1 MGPQSRDA
9 APASASAAGR
19 TMRRRH
25 GALPGWRPVLV
36 RGCAG
41 LVLLPA
47 LLAGLPLVLLYG
59 TLALARDGGPFG
71 GQGLGGLMSAPDQGQ
86 LLVWVLAA
94 IGWLAWAGFALGVLV
109 ELAARI
115 GGRVPRRIPALGWSQ
130 RSAAALLGAVF
141 ALLPASGA
149 FAAALP
155 APAAAVS
162 ATAPPAVAPTGAA
175 KATAAAAAA
184 YTVHTVQ
191 AVRPAETLWSI
202 AESRL
207 GSGDRWQ
214 EIARL
219 NQGRVMDASG
229 AVFLAD
235 APLSPGWQLVMPA
248 DAVTVTQKG
257 SPETSTT
264 VTVTVHQG
272 DTLTGIAE
280 EHRVSGGWESVYAAN
295 RQVIGAD
302 PDVIQPGE
310 QLRLPGAAPASA
322 RPTAAP
328 TPTPTATPTPT
339 PTPAPAHRSVPEQA
353 VPEPAAAGAAAQGP
367 AAPAPVAPHAGDPV
381 RLPALGAAA
390 LLAAGLVGL
399 LVRNRVRQQRRRPPR
414 RRIPMPDVEEQQYEA
429 FLRAVAD
436 PTGLD
441 LLDRTLRTLG
451 MTCLETGA
459 ELPPLTAVALRPG
472 GTVDLHL
479 AVPAPPLAPFE
490 GSPDGRIWRCRA
502 REAELIAPERAGGVP
517 APYPAL
523 VTLGR
528 TLDGVHVL
536 VDLEQVRHLH
546 LDGSPEE
553 VAAVSRALAAE
564 LAASPLA
571 DRIRLF
577 AVGSPGPAGAEEAFG
592 SDRMAVCGSADQ
604 ALSGLAGHRSAL
616 VDSLTACQVPH
627 PRSARSQGV
636 ATELWVPALLCTDQT
651 LTEGQLAQLDWVLSG
666 EEHRCIA
673 AVTPATAGPG
683 LHVDARPGHHGS
695 PDGLPFAVEL
705 QRLTADEYAA
715 ALSLLATSRRPS
727 DEPAPDW
734 TGHDPEAEPD
744 RDDPFVIP
752 VLATR
757 SRATGGGTPASA
769 TSVPLLDPDLPGAGR
784 PVPGHRGGLIPS
796 LSGGLR
802 AHQAAEGQGRGQG
815 QRQGEGQRHGHTHG
829 HDHGPASVQDRLP
842 QHPVP
847 PSRTGPPPLGE
858 DGWPLAPAPRIL
870 LLGPVRLIGTNG
882 FAEPALTSQ
891 LTALAALLAA
901 HPDPDPRLVDAVI
914 HPVPYAARRPAA
926 VGRRAQ
932 QIRTAA
938 LSRLRDWLGV
948 SPGGVPYLDPAARR
962 LHPAVTC
969 DWTDFQDLYRHG
981 MNASGPAEDAAL
993 RRALDLV
1000 RGGPFAGSHHL
1011 YPWAEPYRQ
1020 DMVSA
1025 IIDASHELAKRR
1037 LAVGDLN
1044 GCETALHSGL
1054 AAVPEAEILHRGLI
1068 RLYATS
1074 GLGNHVAA
1082 TITRLAQ
1089 VNDALGCLDYEPE
1102 TLELLD
1108 SIAGR
1113 GRTHRRRPGS
1123 GHRYRYRRI

>member
-9 APASASAAGR
+9 APASASAARR

-25 GALPGWRPVLV
+25 GALPGWRSALV

-47 LLAGLPLVLLYG
+47 LLAGLPLALLYG
-59 TLALARDGGPFG
+59 TLALARDGGPFAG
-71 GQGLGGLMSAPDQGQ
+71 RGLDALLRAPDQGQ

-94 IGWLAWAGFALGVLV
+94 IGWLAWAAFALGVLV

-115 GGRVPRRIPALGWSQ
+115 TGRAPRRIPALGWSQ

-141 ALLPASGA
+141 ALLPAGGA
-149 FAAALP
+149 LAAALP
-155 APAAAVS
+155 TPVAAVS
-162 ATAPPAVAPTGAA
+162 ATAPPVVAPNGAA
-175 KATAAAAAA
+175 GRNVAAAA
-184 YTVHTVQ
+184 YTVHTVR

-202 AESRL
+202 AEARL

-219 NQGRVMDASG
+219 NQGRVMDATG
-229 AVFLAD
+229 AVFQAD
-235 APLSPGWQLVMPA
+235 APLSPGWQLAMPA
-248 DAVTVTQKG
+248 ASAKVTVQ
-257 SPETSTT
+257 
-264 VTVTVHQG
+264 QG
-272 DTLTGIAE
+272 DTLTGIAA
-280 EHRVSGGWESVYAAN
+280 EHHVSGGWESVYAAN

-310 QLRLPGAAPASA
+310 QLRLPGATAPAH
-322 RPTAAP
+322 PAAP
-328 TPTPTATPTPT
+328 PTST
-339 PTPAPAHRSVPEQA
+339 TPARTPAAHRSVPEETA
-353 VPEPAAAGAAAQGP
+353 SPAQTS
-367 AAPAPVAPHAGDPV
+367 AAPASAAPHTGDPV
-381 RLPALGAAA
+381 RLPAFGAAA

-414 RRIPMPDVEEQQYEA
+414 RRIPMPGVEEQQYEA

-436 PTGLD
+436 PTSLD

-459 ELPPLTAVALRPG
+459 ELPRLTAVTLRPG

-479 AVPAPPLAPFE
+479 AAPALPLAPFAAAA
-490 GSPDGRIWRCRA
+490 DGRVWRCRA
-502 REAELIAPERAGGVP
+502 DEAELIAPERARDVP

-536 VDLEQVRHLH
+536 VDLESVRQLH

-571 DRIRLF
+571 DRMRLF
-577 AVGSPGPAGAEEAFG
+577 ALGSPGRSGPTGADEAFG
-592 SDRMAVCGSADQ
+592 SDRMAVCDSVDQ
-604 ALSGLAGHRSAL
+604 ALSGLAEHRTAL
-616 VDSLTACQVPH
+616 EASLTECQVAH
-627 PRSARSQGV
+627 PSAARSQGV
-636 ATELWVPALLCTDQT
+636 ATELWVPALFCTDRR
-651 LTEGQLAQLDWVLSG
+651 LTEGQLAELGRALAG
-666 EEHRCIA
+666 AEHRCVA
-673 AVTPATAGPG
+673 AVTPATPGPG
-683 LHVDARPGHHGS
+683 LHVDARPGHHWS
-695 PDGLPFAVEL
+695 PDGLPYAVEL
-705 QRLTADEYAA
+705 QRLTEDEYAA
-715 ALSLLATSRRPS
+715 ALSLLATSRRPA

-744 RDDPFVIP
+744 RDDPFLIP

-757 SRATGGGTPASA
+757 SRATGGGAPASA
-769 TSVPLLDPDLPGAGR
+769 TSVPLLDPDLPGAR
-784 PVPGHRGGLIPS
+784 HRGGLIPA
-796 LSGGLR
+796 LSTGLR
-802 AHQAAEGQGRGQG
+802 AHRAADAQNAQEPPGQEQ
-815 QRQGEGQRHGHTHG
+815 QHT
-829 HDHGPASVQDRLP
+829 S
-842 QHPVP
+842 
-847 PSRTGPPPLGE
+847 SPPLGE

-870 LLGPVRLIGTNG
+870 LLGPVRLIGATG

-914 HPVPYAARRPAA
+914 HPVPYAAQRPAA

-948 SPGGVPYLDPAARR
+948 APGGAPYLDPAARR

-981 MNASGPAEDAAL
+981 MNARGPAEDAAL

-1037 LAVGDLN
+1037 FAAGDSI

-1074 GLGNHVAA
+1074 GMGDRVAA

-1102 TLELLD
+1102 TLELFS
-1108 SIAGR
+1108 SITGR
-1113 GRTHRRRPGS
+1113 RLRPTRRRRPGPRS
-1123 GHRYRYRRI
+1123 H

>member
-9 APASASAAGR
+9 APASASAARR

-47 LLAGLPLVLLYG
+47 LLAGLPLALLYG
-59 TLALARDGGPFG
+59 TLALARDGGPFAG
-71 GQGLGGLMSAPDQGQ
+71 GGLGALVRAPDQGQ

-94 IGWLAWAGFALGVLV
+94 IGWLAWAAFALGVLV

-115 GGRVPRRIPALGWSQ
+115 SGRVPGRIPALGWSQ

-141 ALLPASGA
+141 ALLPAGGA
-149 FAAALP
+149 LAAALP
-155 APAAAVS
+155 APVAAVS

-175 KATAAAAAA
+175 GRTVSAATT
-184 YTVHTVQ
+184 YPVHTVR

-202 AESRL
+202 AEARL
-207 GSGDRWQ
+207 GSGERWQ

-219 NQGRVMDASG
+219 NQGRVMDAAG
-229 AVFLAD
+229 AVFQAD
-235 APLSPGWQLVMPA
+235 APLSPGWQLVMPTA
-248 DAVTVTQKG
+248 SVTVTQAAASSVSG
-257 SPETSTT
+257 ASSTDT
-264 VTVTVHQG
+264 VTVQQG

-280 EHRVSGGWESVYAAN
+280 EHHVGGGWESVYAAN

-310 QLRLPGAAPASA
+310 QLRLPGTTAPARPAASSA
-322 RPTAAP
+322 P
-328 TPTPTATPTPT
+328 ATRV
-339 PTPAPAHRSVPEQA
+339 PAPAPAAHRSVPEETA
-353 VPEPAAAGAAAQGP
+353 APAQHSAASGP
-367 AAPAPVAPHAGDPV
+367 AAPVAAPHTGDPV
-381 RLPALGAAA
+381 RLPAFGAAA

-459 ELPPLTAVALRPG
+459 ELPRLTAVTLRPG

-479 AVPAPPLAPFE
+479 AAPAPPLAPFAAAA
-490 GSPDGRIWRCRA
+490 DGRVWRCRA
-502 REAELIAPERAGGVP
+502 DEAELIAPERAGDVP

-536 VDLEQVRHLH
+536 VDLESVRQLH

-571 DRIRLF
+571 DRMRLF
-577 AVGSPGPAGAEEAFG
+577 AFGSPGRSGPTGADEAFG
-592 SDRMAVCGSADQ
+592 TDRMAVCDSAEQ
-604 ALSGLAGHRSAL
+604 ALTGLVEHRTAL
-616 VDSLTACQVPH
+616 EGSLTECQVTH
-627 PRSARSQGV
+627 PRAARSQGV
-636 ATELWVPALLCTDQT
+636 ATELWVPALFCTDRR
-651 LTEGQLAQLDWVLSG
+651 LTQGQLAELGQALSG

-673 AVTPATAGPG
+673 AVTPATPGPG
-683 LHVDARPGHHGS
+683 LHVDARPGHHWS

-705 QRLTADEYAA
+705 QRLTEDEYAA
-715 ALSLLATSRRPS
+715 ALSLLATSRRPA

-744 RDDPFVIP
+744 RDDPFLIP

-769 TSVPLLDPDLPGAGR
+769 TSVPLLDPDLPGAR
-784 PVPGHRGGLIPS
+784 HRSGMLPA
-796 LSGGLR
+796 LSTGLR
-802 AHQAAEGQGRGQG
+802 AHQAADAQNNAQNDAQNAQEPPGQ
-815 QRQGEGQRHGHTHG
+815 EH
-829 HDHGPASVQDRLP
+829 
-842 QHPVP
+842 QHA
-847 PSRTGPPPLGE
+847 GPPPLGE

-870 LLGPVRLIGTNG
+870 LLGPVRLIGTTG

-914 HPVPYAARRPAA
+914 HPVPFAAQRPAA

-938 LSRLRDWLGV
+938 LSRLRDWLGAA
-948 SPGGVPYLDPAARR
+948 PGGAPYLDPAARR

-981 MNASGPAEDAAL
+981 MNARGPAEDAAL

-1037 LAVGDLN
+1037 LAAGDPI

-1074 GLGNHVAA
+1074 GMGDRVAA

-1102 TLELLD
+1102 TLELFS
-1108 SIAGR
+1108 SITGR
-1113 GRTHRRRPGS
+1113 RLRPARRRRPGPRS
-1123 GHRYRYRRI
+1123 H

>member
-9 APASASAAGR
+9 APASASAARR

-36 RGCAG
+36 RGLAG
-41 LVLLPA
+41 LLVLPA

-59 TLALARDGGPFG
+59 TLALARDGGPFADG
-71 GQGLGGLMSAPDQGQ
+71 GLDALMSAPDQGQ

-94 IGWLAWAGFALGVLV
+94 VGWLAWAAFALGVLV

-115 GGRVPRRIPALGWSQ
+115 SGRVPRRIPALGWSQ
-130 RSAAALLGAVF
+130 RSAAMLLGAVF
-141 ALLPASGA
+141 ALLPAGGA
-149 FAAALP
+149 LAAALP

-162 ATAPPAVAPTGAA
+162 ATAPQAVAPTGPGR
-175 KATAAAAAA
+175 AAAAAT

-207 GSGDRWQ
+207 GSGARWQ

-219 NQGRVMDASG
+219 NQGRVMDATG
-229 AVFLAD
+229 VVFQAD
-235 APLSPGWQLVMPA
+235 APLSPGWQLAMPV
-248 DAVTVTQKG
+248 DAVTVNQVSASGG
-257 SPETSTT
+257 ST
-264 VTVTVHQG
+264 TVTVHQG

-280 EHRVSGGWESVYAAN
+280 DHHVSGGWESVYATN

-310 QLRLPGAAPASA
+310 QLRMPGAA
-322 RPTAAP
+322 T
-328 TPTPTATPTPT
+328 
-339 PTPAPAHRSVPEQA
+339 APAH
-353 VPEPAAAGAAAQGP
+353 PAAT
-367 AAPAPVAPHAGDPV
+367 AAPAPAAADAPAHAPAAHRSLPEETAAPPPATASGPAAHQPTTSAAAPHDGDPV

-479 AVPAPPLAPFE
+479 AAPASPLAPFE
-490 GSPDGRIWRCRA
+490 ASPDGRLWRCRA
-502 REAELIAPERAGGVP
+502 DEAELIAPERARDVP

-546 LDGSPEE
+546 LDGSREE

-571 DRIRLF
+571 DRMRLF
-577 AVGSPGPAGAEEAFG
+577 AVGSPGPAGADEAFD
-592 SDRMAVCGSADQ
+592 SERMAVCDSAEQ
-604 ALSGLAGHRSAL
+604 ALSGLAAHRSAL
-616 VDSLTACQVPH
+616 TDALTECQVAH
-627 PRSARSQGV
+627 PRAARSQGV
-636 ATELWVPALLCTDQT
+636 ATDIWMPALFCTDRQ
-651 LTEGQLAQLDWVLSG
+651 LTDSQLTQLDWVLSG
-666 EEHRCIA
+666 DEHRCIA

-715 ALSLLATSRRPS
+715 ALSLLATSRRPA

-752 VLATR
+752 VLATL

-784 PVPGHRGGLIPS
+784 PAPGHRNGLIPT
-796 LSGGLR
+796 LSTGLR
-802 AHQAAEGQGRGQG
+802 AHQAANAQHAQKPQKSREPDRHRKQGQRGQG
-815 QRQGEGQRHGHTHG
+815 QEQLHR
-829 HDHGPASVQDRLP
+829 
-842 QHPVP
+842 VP
-847 PSRTGPPPLGE
+847 PPRTGPPPLGE

-870 LLGPVRLIGTNG
+870 LLGPVRLIGATG

-938 LSRLRDWLGV
+938 LSRLRDWLGAA
-948 SPGGVPYLDPAARR
+948 PGGVPYLDPAARR

-981 MNASGPAEDAAL
+981 MNARGPAEDAAL

-1037 LAVGDLN
+1037 LALGDLN

-1102 TLELLD
+1102 TLELFD
-1108 SIAGR
+1108 SIAGQ
-1113 GRTHRRRPGS
+1113 GRTQRRRPGS
-1123 GHRYRYRRI
+1123 GYRYRYRRI